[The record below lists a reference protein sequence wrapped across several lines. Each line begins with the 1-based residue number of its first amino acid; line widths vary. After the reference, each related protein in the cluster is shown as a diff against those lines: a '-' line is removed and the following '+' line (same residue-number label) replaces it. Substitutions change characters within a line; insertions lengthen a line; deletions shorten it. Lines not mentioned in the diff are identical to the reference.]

1 MSNVCVAVPKVC
13 TISINIFRSDLPQ
26 TKMLQHHSYITISF
40 FTLHFSKLVN
50 LAKEKYLK
58 GRRARDIEII
68 VDNMKHYPESEGQ
81 WLYDLMND
89 LMPKSSSQRKGTA
102 SGDRSGQLPLSLC
115 FFWGGLVN
123 SRPLVLVLC
132 PLNTGG
138 TKLPASGPLES
149 VASCPVHADV
159 RNLC

>member
-1 MSNVCVAVPKVC
+1 MEERKPFFFFSQKYYKCGSASSASRILTVSNVCVVVPKVC

-26 TKMLQHHSYITISF
+26 TKMLQYHSYITISF

-102 SGDRSGQLPLSLC
+102 SGDRSGQLPPSIHYRC
-115 FFWGGLVN
+115 VFFWGG
-123 SRPLVLVLC
+123 
-132 PLNTGG
+132 
-138 TKLPASGPLES
+138 
-149 VASCPVHADV
+149 
-159 RNLC
+159 

>member
-1 MSNVCVAVPKVC
+1 M
-13 TISINIFRSDLPQ
+13 
-26 TKMLQHHSYITISF
+26 
-40 FTLHFSKLVN
+40 N

-115 FFWGGLVN
+115 FFGGVSQLEA
-123 SRPLVLVLC
+123 
-132 PLNTGG
+132 TGAG
-138 TKLPASGPLES
+138 TLPPKYGRDEAP
-149 VASCPVHADV
+149 
-159 RNLC
+159 R